1 MANPFQN
8 KKGECN
14 NSPFLFYFF
23 KIKEVFM
30 KHNKPGIIGRYLTV
44 WTMTVF
50 GFFMALFLAHNAPA
64 ANFDIK
70 PIKIFL
76 DPKSKIEKLTLKNIN
91 EDDLTVQIKGYQWT
105 QNEKGQ
111 DIYQET
117 KDLILFPR
125 ITTIKKEEEKII
137 RIGTNLH
144 SGSKEKTYRIFVEEI
159 PSGEKIESTGST
171 IHMYMKIGVPV
182 FISPAKK
189 EEKGMIEAV
198 NIQKGKAEI
207 KVQNNGNLHFMVNA
221 VQLQGVDS
229 QGKEIFSTAV
239 DGWYIL
245 CGESK
250 AYEITIP
257 QDKCKNIIR
266 LNIEVKTNNNNIFKE
281 LVPVEKPM
289 CGRPI

>member
-1 MANPFQN
+1 
-8 KKGECN
+8 
-14 NSPFLFYFF
+14 
-23 KIKEVFM
+23 M
-30 KHNKPGIIGRYLTV
+30 KRKKPGIRWFYLTF
-44 WTMTVF
+44 WKMAVF
-50 GFFMALFLAHNAPA
+50 GLLMALFLANNAPA

-76 DPKSKIEKLTLKNIN
+76 DPKSKIEKLTLKNIS
-91 EDDLTVQIKGYQWT
+91 EEDLTVQIKGYQWT

-117 KDLILFPR
+117 RDLILFPR
-125 ITTIKKEEEKII
+125 ITTIKQEEEKII
-137 RIGTNLH
+137 RIGTNLN

-159 PSGEKIESTGST
+159 PSGEKIENTGST

-182 FISPAKK
+182 FISPGKK
-189 EEKGMIEAV
+189 VEKGTIEAV
-198 NIQKGKAEI
+198 NIKKGKAEI
-207 KVQNNGNLHFMVNA
+207 KVQNNGNFHFMVNA
-221 VQLQGVDS
+221 VQVRGVDR

-245 CGESK
+245 SGESK

-257 QDKCKNIIR
+257 PDECKDITR
-266 LNIEVKTNNNNIFKE
+266 LNVEVRTNNNNVFNE

-289 CGRPI
+289 CGQPI

>member
-1 MANPFQN
+1 
-8 KKGECN
+8 
-14 NSPFLFYFF
+14 
-23 KIKEVFM
+23 M
-30 KHNKPGIIGRYLTV
+30 KRKKPGIRWFYLTF
-44 WTMTVF
+44 WKIAVF
-50 GFFMALFLAHNAPA
+50 GLLLTLFLANNALA

-76 DPKSKIEKLTLKNIN
+76 DPKSKIEKLTLKNIS
-91 EDDLTVQIKGYQWT
+91 EEDLTVQIKGYQWT

-125 ITTIKKEEEKII
+125 ITTIKQEEEKII
-137 RIGTNLH
+137 RIGTNLN

-182 FISPAKK
+182 FISPGKK
-189 EEKGMIEAV
+189 VEKGTIETV

-207 KVQNNGNLHFMVNA
+207 KVQNNGNLHFMVSA
-221 VQLQGVDS
+221 VQVQGVDN
-229 QGKEIFSTAV
+229 QGKEIFSSAV

-245 CGESK
+245 SGESR
-250 AYEITIP
+250 AYEINIP
-257 QDKCKNIIR
+257 QDKCKNITR

-289 CGRPI
+289 CGQPI